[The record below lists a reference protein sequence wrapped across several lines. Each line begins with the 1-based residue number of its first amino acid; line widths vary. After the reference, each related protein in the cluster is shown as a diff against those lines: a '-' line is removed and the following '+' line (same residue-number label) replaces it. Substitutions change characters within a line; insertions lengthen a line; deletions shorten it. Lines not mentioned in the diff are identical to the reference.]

1 MGLVAILSKLMQ
13 KRTSTYLQMHQAVGS
28 TMVALKSLLEHDG
41 PHTTLGRQQ
50 IPNEPPACGVTDF
63 CGREIK
69 DTASERAKFV
79 ATANDFIEGVVN
91 RLEMPYPQNT
101 MIDGFASLDPR
112 SITSTGERDETFF
125 KLVEHFGKPK
135 VSSDGEFHVGPIQQP
150 ACLLQWETLKSILS
164 DNQHMT
170 MGEFY
175 REFVHTHPDV
185 HIN

>member
-1 MGLVAILSKLMQ
+1 MYIWFVDI
-13 KRTSTYLQMHQAVGS
+13 RVGYCMKKCITIYWDIIIIS
-28 TMVALKSLLEHDG
+28 
-41 PHTTLGRQQ
+41 QY
-50 IPNEPPACGVTDF
+50 
-63 CGREIK
+63 IK

-91 RLEMPYPQNT
+91 RLEMAYPQNH

-112 SITSTGERDETFF
+112 SIMSIGERDEKFL
-125 KLVEHFGKPK
+125 KLVEHFGQPK
-135 VSSDGEFHVGPIQQP
+135 VSSDGEVHVGPIHQP

-175 REFVHTHPDV
+175 REFVHTHPEV
-185 HIN
+185 LYKFERIYIFSP